1 MKSSLAF
8 SGVCLLY
15 FMPALPHI
23 NASNSLTLS
32 SYIMVIYFNVSVM
45 QNRAYLKEQID
56 SR

>member
-1 MKSSLAF
+1 MKTSLAF

-15 FMPALPHI
+15 FMPAPPHI
-23 NASNSLTLS
+23 NASNSVTLS

-45 QNRAYLKEQID
+45 WNRAYLKEQID